1 MKMLIV
7 FPPIF
12 VAETKILK
20 GYNFVTPLAAVRSK
34 IYVWISGYLHLNYLW
49 DSRPGPGKPYC
60 IISY

>member
-1 MKMLIV
+1 MLIV

-34 IYVWISGYLHLNYLW
+34 IYVWVSGYLHLNYLW
-49 DSRPGPGKPYC
+49 DSRPGPGKPY
-60 IISY
+60 